1 MTGKR
6 ALLRAFGDL
15 WVGLLL
21 LSPCALAAGQEGLQ
35 LALSLSSARVRQSV
49 IGEIIVT
56 GTKVLSAAS
65 IIAAAGVKEG
75 DPCTDQ
81 SISQVI
87 TRLVATGNF
96 GMYSQT
102 DAVRAHVEENNPP
115 DGKCRLIIE
124 VDENEPI
131 TSVSITG
138 SGPIKPEEIDK
149 LITRGPVYSEKQF
162 LQDAAHIAAMYDG
175 QGYGIVFGP
184 DNGPDA
190 KVRGQLNVAI
200 IVKRVGEITVVGSH
214 RVKSSAILGAMKTRK
229 GDYYNRLQME
239 KDRARLASLGL
250 FEEIVVEERM
260 LDPKRI
266 GLTIRVKEKP
276 PKKPSAKPFGT

>member
-6 ALLRAFGDL
+6 ALLRSLCDF
-15 WVGLLL
+15 WVGVLL
-21 LSPCALAAGQEGLQ
+21 LSPCTLAAGQAGLQ
-35 LALSLSSARVRQSV
+35 AAPAQDTKQNPPPPSSSV
-49 IGEIIVT
+49 VEKIIVT
-56 GTKVLSAAS
+56 GNRVLNSAS
-65 IIAAAGVKEG
+65 ILADAGVKEG

-81 SISQVI
+81 TISQVVA
-87 TRLVATGNF
+87 RLNATGSF

-102 DAVRAHVEENNPP
+102 DAVRAHFEENSPSS
-115 DGKCRLIIE
+115 GKCWLVIE
-124 VDENEPI
+124 VVENEPI

-149 LITRGPVYSEKQF
+149 LITRGPVYNEKQF
-162 LQDAAHIAAMYDG
+162 LQDTVHITAMYNR

-184 DNGPDA
+184 DSGPDE

-200 IVKRVGEITVVGSH
+200 IVKRVGEITVVGNH

-250 FEEIVVEERM
+250 FEEIVVEERV
-260 LDPKRI
+260 LDPKRV
-266 GLTIRVKEKP
+266 GLTIRVKEKQ
-276 PKKPSAKPFGT
+276 PKKPSA